1 MKLIYFP
8 LLVLL
13 ISFTAC
19 KKSGSGSSSMSISEY
34 PLKVNNQWTY
44 KVTDSVSNTTDTVV
58 LKITASRT
66 QGDTTWWYCNVYKHN
81 MVIDTPVYI
90 QTSTTIGFANSSYT
104 EFSPDF
110 LIDFPVSN
118 NNAWMPSALITDTAV
133 ASLLS
138 GPVMVGGRNYSNV
151 YVISRSYYMVDFS
164 FRQSIYISR
173 GIGLIAENY
182 TIMPFGPL
190 VRKSVELISYSFN

>member
-1 MKLIYFP
+1 MQRVYLFLAILIVTF
-8 LLVLL
+8 
-13 ISFTAC
+13 SAC
-19 KKSGSGSSSMSISEY
+19 KKGGSGNNPISISEY

-44 KVTDSVSNTTDTVV
+44 KVTDSVNNMVDTMV

-66 QGDTTWWYCNVYKHN
+66 KGDTTWWYCNVYEHN

-110 LIDFPVSN
+110 FIDFPVSN
-118 NNAWMPSALITDTAV
+118 NSVWIASSLITDTAV
-133 ASLLS
+133 VNLLS
-138 GPVMVGGRNYSNV
+138 SSVMVGGRSYSNV
-151 YVISRSYYMVDFS
+151 YMISRSYYMVDFS
-164 FRQSIYISR
+164 FRQSIYVSR

-182 TIMPFGPL
+182 AIMPFGPQ
-190 VRKSVELISYSFN
+190 VRKSIELISYSLN